1 MLPVLPFGLVQ
12 LSLTASTTAP
22 AKPAGGVTA
31 SAARSV
37 PCSTQVPLP
46 RLVPALRLQPAGT
59 PAMVTATDSPVTPE
73 GSVNA
78 KLVWLPAAP
87 AGLVSR
93 NAAEAVPPVASHAVK
108 VMVSACLNRLVVEN
122 VKLRVVLAA
131 KTKVAV
137 PRGPM

>member
-1 MLPVLPFGLVQ
+1 MLLVLPFGLLQ

-78 KLVWLPAAP
+78 RLIWLPAAP
-87 AGLVSR
+87 AGPVSR
-93 NAAEAVPPVASHAVK
+93 EAAGGVPPAASRPPK
-108 VMVSACLNRLVVEN
+108 GLVYPFLYLLV
-122 VKLRVVLAA
+122 
-131 KTKVAV
+131 
-137 PRGPM
+137 